1 MDPNCNRLKNKMEIN
16 EQSLN
21 SLNQVFVSILS
32 PDNAARRAGE
42 EYLRNLESQQGFSLL
57 LLTLINKLV
66 QSTSPH
72 DISIRQCTAVY
83 LKNLVKRCWEIE
95 EVQ

>member
-1 MDPNCNRLKNKMEIN
+1 MEIN

-66 QSTSPH
+66 
-72 DISIRQCTAVY
+72 
-83 LKNLVKRCWEIE
+83 
-95 EVQ
+95 